1 MYTNVG
7 VVEELIGTATWK
19 KDGLMSKKLQTVACL
34 SMGRIMRLKKGA
46 IVNFLISTNHTYNP
60 KNNLVIVQAICTM
73 TNESSVRYHT
83 LIPKNN
89 DIVRFDL
96 RYLQAEDNNYID
108 LYLSSDDPSVC
119 ILSITKPEYV
129 DLFRESCSEFPA
141 NAKIAIEV

>member
-1 MYTNVG
+1 MEG
-7 VVEELIGTATWK
+7 LIGTATWE
-19 KDGLMSKKLQTVACL
+19 KDGLMSKKLQTVACP
-34 SMGRIMRLKKGA
+34 SMGRIMRIKKGT

-73 TNESSVRYHT
+73 INESSVRYHT

-108 LYLSSDDPSVC
+108 LSFAS
-119 ILSITKPEYV
+119 K
-129 DLFRESCSEFPA
+129 
-141 NAKIAIEV
+141 KI